1 MAYKTLFITISF
13 IYTTWF
19 PLNARPSVTHVT
31 HYADPL
37 DDPKLSA
44 AAKALW
50 IAIMS
55 QEPLEDAEVYFD
67 NLDEHDVFYQALCEL
82 KRKGYL

>member
-1 MAYKTLFITISF
+1 MIKFIMLTIS
-13 IYTTWF
+13 IISSIWF

-37 DDPKLSA
+37 DDPKLSV

-55 QEPLEDAEVYFD
+55 QKPLEDADVYFE